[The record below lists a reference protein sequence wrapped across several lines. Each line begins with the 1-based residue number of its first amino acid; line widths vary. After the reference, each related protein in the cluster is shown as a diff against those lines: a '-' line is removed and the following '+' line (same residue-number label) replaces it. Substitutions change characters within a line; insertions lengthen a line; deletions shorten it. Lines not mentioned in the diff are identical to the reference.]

1 MMQADLLREELQDGP
16 MTEQA
21 QAVMQSAERCA
32 RIVRNFLTL
41 ARQHP
46 PERQWVAL
54 NRVVQEAVVLQL
66 APDLPMR
73 GRSPPAAPGGDQPR
87 H

>member
-1 MMQADLLREELQDGP
+1 
-16 MTEQA
+16 
-21 QAVMQSAERCA
+21 V

-46 PERQWVAL
+46 PERQWVDL
-54 NRVVQEAVVLQL
+54 NRVVQDAVELLAYALHVDTIQVVLQL
-66 APDLPMR
+66 APDLPMCAVD
-73 GRSPPAAPGGDQPR
+73 PHQL